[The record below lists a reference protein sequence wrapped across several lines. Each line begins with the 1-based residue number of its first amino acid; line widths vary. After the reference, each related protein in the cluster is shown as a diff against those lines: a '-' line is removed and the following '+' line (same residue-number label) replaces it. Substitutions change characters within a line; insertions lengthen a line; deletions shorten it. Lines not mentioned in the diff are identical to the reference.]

1 MDYTLYTVMPGNTL
15 WGIAN
20 FFGTTVDEI
29 VRVNDIENP
38 EFIIPGLVLK
48 IPAKVP
54 PDMPAVYIVRPGDTI
69 WGIARRYGISPN
81 DIISYNNLSNP
92 NTIYPGQRLM
102 LKP

>member
-20 FFGTTVDEI
+20 YFGTTVEEI
-29 VRVNDIENP
+29 VRYNDIENP

-48 IPAKVP
+48 IPAKIP
-54 PDMPAVYIVRPGDTI
+54 PDMPAVYIVRPGDSV
-69 WGIARRYGISPN
+69 WNIARRYAIN
-81 DIISYNNLSNP
+81 ATDIISYNNLLNP
-92 NTIYPGQRLM
+92 DAIYPGQKLR

>member
-29 VRVNDIENP
+29 VRLNSIENP

-54 PDMPAVYIVRPGDTI
+54 PDKPQIYIVRPGDTV
-69 WGIARRYGISPN
+69 WGIARRYDISPD
-81 DIISYNNLSNP
+81 DIIAYNNLSNP
-92 NTIYPGQRLM
+92 NTIYPGQRLR

>member
-1 MDYTLYTVMPGNTL
+1 MNYTLYTVMPGNTL

-29 VRVNDIENP
+29 VRANDIENP

-48 IPAKVP
+48 IPATIP
-54 PDMPAVYIVRPGDTI
+54 PDMPTIYTVRPGDTL
-69 WGIARRYGISPN
+69 WSIARRYSLSVK

-92 NTIYPGQRLM
+92 NAIYPGQGLR

>member
-29 VRVNDIENP
+29 VRENNIENP
-38 EFIIPGLVLK
+38 EFIVPGIVLK

-54 PDMPAVYIVRPGDTI
+54 PDMPAVYVVRPGDTL
-69 WGIARRYGISPN
+69 WSIARRYAISVN
-81 DIISYNNLSNP
+81 DIIAYNNLANLSA
-92 NTIYPGQRLM
+92 IYPGQKLRL
-102 LKP
+102 K

>member
-20 FFGTTVDEI
+20 YFGTTVDAI
-29 VRVNDIENP
+29 VRENNIENP

-48 IPAKVP
+48 IPAKIP
-54 PDMPAVYIVRPGDTI
+54 PDMPSIYIVRPSDTV
-69 WGIARRYGISPN
+69 WGIARRYGISA
-81 DIISYNNLSNP
+81 DEIISFNNLSNP
-92 NTIYPGQRLM
+92 NTIYPGQRLR